1 MLEELGDESKYLTCP
16 PGFERGVDF
25 GGGDSRAAADNDSPA
40 GAVLDLAS
48 VLAADEEDELGI
60 WASEKDDKGDRDSGP
75 KIEKKSG
82 DSAKDDGGDDGFE
95 PEDTGVPVLKIQGDG
110 TGGAG
115 QVIQKTVMVSW

>member
-60 WASEKDDKGDRDSGP
+60 WASEKDVKESGP
-75 KIEKKSG
+75 KIDKKFG
-82 DSAKDDGGDDGFE
+82 DSAKDDGDDDGFE

-115 QVIQKTVMVSW
+115 QVIQKL